1 MAKKDKDMMD
11 SSPRVK
17 ISRGERIFNIFN
29 IALMCLF
36 MLICLYPFWYVICA
50 SFSNETLLMG
60 ATGAILKPQGFSTAA
75 YMHVFKT
82 PAIWRGYFNTII
94 YVGFGTAINIVMTL
108 LAAYFLSGKE
118 IPGKTF
124 VTLMIM
130 FTMYFSGGMIPG
142 YLNIQDLGLYNT
154 RWALLLPGALSTFNL
169 IIMRTAMS
177 GIDSSLEESA
187 MLDGAGHMTILWKIL
202 VPLTKATIAVLVL
215 YYGVAHWN
223 SWFPALIY
231 LEDTEK
237 QPLQLVLRKIL
248 ILSDMADTAGGD
260 DAERLSETIKY
271 ATIIVST
278 APILALYPFLQKY
291 FTKGVMV
298 GAVKG

>member
-1 MAKKDKDMMD
+1 
-11 SSPRVK
+11 
-17 ISRGERIFNIFN
+17 
-29 IALMCLF
+29 
-36 MLICLYPFWYVICA
+36 MLICIYPFWYVICA
-50 SFSNETLLMG
+50 SFSDANLLMG
-60 ATGAILKPQGFSTAA
+60 ATGAILKPQGFSAAA
-75 YMHVFKT
+75 YVHVFNT
-82 PAIWRGYFNTII
+82 PAIWRGYLNTII
-94 YVGFGTAINIVMTL
+94 YVGFGTAINIFMTL
-108 LAAYFLSGKE
+108 LAAYFLSRKE

-142 YLNIQDLGLYNT
+142 YLNIQDLGLYDT

-169 IIMRTAMS
+169 IIMRTAMC

-231 LEDTEK
+231 LEDTSK